1 MKSMSP
7 RVAAFEAALS
17 EARKRLAAGDTAGAM
32 QALERAHVLG
42 QTDLGPHLRAHLA
55 MLRVAFTARDWREV
69 CGQVMRIALVPMGHL
84 FGRLPR
90 GNTGRSN
97 VSAFTAMPIPP
108 ELERLLDDT
117 KR

>member
-1 MKSMSP
+1 MKPMSP

-17 EARKRLAAGDTAGAM
+17 EAKHRLAEGDAAAAL

-42 QTDLGPHLRAHLA
+42 QTDLGPHLRAHLR
-55 MLRVAFTARDWREV
+55 MLHVGFRSSNWREV
-69 CGQVMRIALVPMGHL
+69 RGQIMRIALVPIGHL

-97 VSAFTAMPIPP
+97 VSAFTPMPIPP
-108 ELERLLDDT
+108 DVERLLDNQE
-117 KR
+117 K